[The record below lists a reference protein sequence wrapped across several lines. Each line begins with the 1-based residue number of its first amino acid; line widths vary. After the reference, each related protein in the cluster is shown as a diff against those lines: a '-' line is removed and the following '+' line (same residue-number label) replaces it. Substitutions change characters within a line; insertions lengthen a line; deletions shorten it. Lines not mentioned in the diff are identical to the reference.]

1 VSLFRKRINGT
12 YLLDKREFNSRL
24 KKMLGF
30 SPGNLDLYEIAFIHR
45 SATFTL
51 PSGKK
56 VNNERL
62 EYLGDA
68 VLDAILSDYLF
79 EKFPD
84 ANEGFLTKIRSRIV
98 NRDVLNELSV
108 SMGINKILI
117 SKINSSHLTKN
128 LYGDAFE
135 ALIGAVFLDKGFKKT
150 KKVFIKNVLNKY
162 LDLDLIVKTDTDY
175 KSLVFEWV
183 QKHKSNLIFTY
194 NEEYDFNLKK
204 SVFSTV
210 LFIDKKE
217 FGEGHGSS
225 KKEAEQEAACLAW
238 ISCLAMLLS
247 SSLESNRQTMS
258 PFSTRLSREPRVFL
272 ASKAPISCMADLSKL
287 DCKLA

>member
-1 VSLFRKRINGT
+1 VSLFRKRVNGT
-12 YLLDKREFNSRL
+12 FLLDKQEFSSRL
-24 KKMLGF
+24 KKILGF
-30 SPGNLDLYEIAFIHR
+30 RPGNLRLYEVAFIHR
-45 SATFTL
+45 SATFIL
-51 PSGKK
+51 PNGKK

-68 VLDAILSDYLF
+68 VLDAILSDFLF

-98 NRDVLNELSV
+98 NRDVLNQLAV
-108 SMGINKILI
+108 SMGINKILV
-117 SKINSSHLTKN
+117 SNVSSVHPTKN

-135 ALIGAVFLDKGFKKT
+135 ALIGAVFLDKGFRKT
-150 KKVFIKNVLNKY
+150 KKLFLKNVLNKF
-162 LDLDLIVKTDTDY
+162 LDLNEIVTTDTDY

-204 SVFSTV
+204 SVFSTI

-217 FGEGHGSS
+217 LGEGHGSS
-225 KKEAEQEAACLAW
+225 KKEAEQEASCQAW
-238 ISCLAMLLS
+238 K
-247 SSLESNRQTMS
+247 SLKDN
-258 PFSTRLSREPRVFL
+258 
-272 ASKAPISCMADLSKL
+272 CNG
-287 DCKLA
+287 

>member
-1 VSLFRKRINGT
+1 MSLFRKRTNGT
-12 YLLDKREFNSRL
+12 YLLDKREFGSRL
-24 KKMLGF
+24 KKILGF
-30 SPGNLDLYEIAFIHR
+30 SPGNLMLYEIAFIHR

-51 PSGKK
+51 PNGKK

-98 NRDVLNELSV
+98 NHDVLNQLAV

-117 SKINSSHLTKN
+117 SKISSVHLTKN

-135 ALIGAVFLDKGFKKT
+135 ALIGSVFLDKGFKKT
-150 KKVFIKNVLNKY
+150 KNLFIKNVLNKY
-162 LDLDLIVKTDTDY
+162 LDLNVIVNTDTDY

-204 SVFSTV
+204 SVFSTI
-210 LFIDKKE
+210 LIIDRQE

-225 KKEAEQEAACLAW
+225 KKEAEQEAASQAW
-238 ISCLAMLLS
+238 K
-247 SSLESNRQTMS
+247 
-258 PFSTRLSREPRVFL
+258 RLKDNYGS
-272 ASKAPISCMADLSKL
+272 
-287 DCKLA
+287 

>member
-12 YLLDKREFNSRL
+12 YILDKREFSSRL
-24 KKMLGF
+24 KKILGF
-30 SPGNLDLYEIAFIHR
+30 SPGNLKLYEIAFIHR
-45 SATFTL
+45 SASFTL
-51 PSGKK
+51 PNGKK

-98 NRDVLNELSV
+98 NRDVLNHLAV
-108 SMGINKILI
+108 SMGINNILI
-117 SKINSSHLTKN
+117 SNVSSAHPTKN

-135 ALIGAVFLDKGFKKT
+135 ALIGSVFLDKGFRKT
-150 KKVFIKNVLNKY
+150 KKLFIRNVLNKY
-162 LDLDLIVKTDTDY
+162 LDLNIIVKTDTDY

-194 NEEYDFNLKK
+194 KEEYDFNLKK
-204 SVFSTV
+204 SVFSTI
-210 LFIDKKE
+210 LIIDNKE
-217 FGEGHGSS
+217 LGEGHGSS
-225 KKEAEQEAACLAW
+225 KKEAEQEASSQAW
-238 ISCLAMLLS
+238 SWLKD
-247 SSLESNRQTMS
+247 N
-258 PFSTRLSREPRVFL
+258 FNG
-272 ASKAPISCMADLSKL
+272 
-287 DCKLA
+287 

>member
-12 YLLDKREFNSRL
+12 YLPDKREFRSRL
-24 KKMLGF
+24 KKILGF
-30 SPGNLDLYEIAFIHR
+30 KPGNLELYEIAFIHR
-45 SATFTL
+45 SATFVL
-51 PSGKK
+51 ADGKK

-79 EKFPD
+79 EKFPE

-98 NRDVLNELSV
+98 NREVLNQLAL
-108 SMGINKILI
+108 SMGFNKILV

-135 ALIGAVFLDKGFKKT
+135 ALIGSVFLDKGFKKT
-150 KKVFIKNVLNKY
+150 KTVFIKNVLNKY
-162 LDLDLIVKTDTDY
+162 LDLNQIVKTDTDY

-183 QKHKSNLIFTY
+183 QKNKSNLIFTY

-204 SVFSTV
+204 SVFSTI
-210 LFIDKKE
+210 LSIDKQE
-217 FGEGHGSS
+217 FGVGHGSS
-225 KKEAEQEAACLAW
+225 KKEAEQEAASQAW
-238 ISCLAMLLS
+238 
-247 SSLESNRQTMS
+247 
-258 PFSTRLSREPRVFL
+258 
-272 ASKAPISCMADLSKL
+272 KKL
-287 DCKLA
+287 KDNYNG

>member
-1 VSLFRKRINGT
+1 MSLFRKRTNGT
-12 YLLDKREFNSRL
+12 YLLNNREFGSRL
-24 KKMLGF
+24 KKILGF
-30 SPGNLDLYEIAFIHR
+30 SPGNLRLYEIAFIHR

-51 PSGKK
+51 PNGKK

-98 NRDVLNELSV
+98 NRDVLNQLAV
-108 SMGINKILI
+108 SMGINNILI
-117 SKINSSHLTKN
+117 SRISSSHITNN

-135 ALIGAVFLDKGFKKT
+135 AFIGSVFLDKGFKKT

-162 LDLDLIVKTDTDY
+162 LDLNLIVKTDTDY

-204 SVFSTV
+204 SIFSTI
-210 LFIDKKE
+210 LFIDKQE

-225 KKEAEQEAACLAW
+225 KKEAEQEAASEAW
-238 ISCLAMLLS
+238 KRLKDNFS
-247 SSLESNRQTMS
+247 S
-258 PFSTRLSREPRVFL
+258 
-272 ASKAPISCMADLSKL
+272 
-287 DCKLA
+287 